1 MWTGSAVDN
10 EIDDG
15 DMSVVGGSD
24 SGQQSGQWT
33 PPESTGQDNGQ
44 WTPPGTEVS
53 IIFRA
58 TEKCV
63 LSSKGQS
70 RFASVVI
77 DIVIIWPC
85 LHYTVQHTRWCPCI
99 SVDLA
104 TMYSLR
110 LRAFEGC
117 LVSSKKV
124 EGSDTETRKLYK
136 FTYPS
141 PPMFDFCDP
150 LGFNRGSARLL

>member
-1 MWTGSAVDN
+1 
-10 EIDDG
+10 
-15 DMSVVGGSD
+15 MSVVGGSD
-24 SGQQSGQWT
+24 AGQQSGQWT

-77 DIVIIWPC
+77 DIVII
-85 LHYTVQHTRWCPCI
+85 
-99 SVDLA
+99 
-104 TMYSLR
+104 
-110 LRAFEGC
+110 
-117 LVSSKKV
+117 
-124 EGSDTETRKLYK
+124 
-136 FTYPS
+136 
-141 PPMFDFCDP
+141 
-150 LGFNRGSARLL
+150 